1 MAGKTEYKNKYN
13 TENYDRVSL
22 NIKKGTKAT
31 LASVAKD
38 QGHSLNGFIKSA
50 VQEKYEALTGETIE
64 L

>member
-1 MAGKTEYKNKYN
+1 MAGKTDYKNKYN

-31 LASVAKD
+31 LTEAAKE
-38 QGHSLNGFIKSA
+38 QGKSLNGFIKTA
-50 VQEKYEALTGETIE
+50 VKEKYEALTGEKIE

>member
-1 MAGKTEYKNKYN
+1 MAGNTEYKNKYAA
-13 TENYDRVSL
+13 ENYDRVSL

-31 LASVAKD
+31 LTNTAQSHG
-38 QGHSLNGFIKSA
+38 QSLNGFIKSA